1 MGSTNVRASG
11 AIERGG
17 KNCNH
22 PNHFGSAFSANGL
35 DMVTAVVLMNVNA
48 DWTGRVASELS
59 KMPGVSEVYS
69 VAGNYDL
76 VAVLRAKDN
85 ESLADL
91 VSETIRQ
98 VPGVV
103 RTETLIAFRVYS
115 KHDLENLF
123 SLD

>member
-1 MGSTNVRASG
+1 
-11 AIERGG
+11 
-17 KNCNH
+17 
-22 PNHFGSAFSANGL
+22 
-35 DMVTAVVLMNVNA
+35 MVTAVVLMNVNA